1 MATKLHEMRERRG
14 MTQAELADKSGV
26 NLRSV
31 QNYEQGKSPINGA
44 AAETVYRLASAL
56 HCAVEDILEIE

>member
-14 MTQAELADKSGV
+14 